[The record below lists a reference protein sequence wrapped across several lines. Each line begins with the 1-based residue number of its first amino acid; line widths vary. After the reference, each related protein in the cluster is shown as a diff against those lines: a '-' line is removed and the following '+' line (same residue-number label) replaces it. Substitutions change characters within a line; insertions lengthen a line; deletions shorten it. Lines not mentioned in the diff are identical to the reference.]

1 MDSKLITMNIPFQRT
16 ARHARHAI
24 PAIAGRLGLLAVL
37 GATPALHAQTFPARA
52 LTMIV
57 PLAAGGPID
66 QEARMYAKKL
76 AENTRWQ
83 VLVDNKPGGGGTIA
97 MRLVA
102 KAPADGHTLFVSS
115 TGYAM
120 IPVFYTDL
128 DFNPLTDLAPVTLL
142 SSRSNMLVVS
152 ASFPGK
158 TVADYVAF
166 ARANP
171 GAINF
176 GTTGSGSAVHLPG
189 AWLHQITGTRAT
201 FIHYKGTGPLMPDL
215 VAGRIHATNAFPV
228 IAMPFVKDGRL
239 RALGVTGK
247 QRVKRLPEVPSIAET
262 VPEFG
267 YESWTGLFTTGKTPA
282 PVLARLNAEVVK
294 AVRDKEIV
302 QRLDEEFATAEG
314 NSAEEF
320 RAYYTPQIER
330 WKTLVKETGIQLDP

>member
-1 MDSKLITMNIPFQRT
+1 MRKTSIAALAGTACLVGLTMAPLASQAQSGFPSK
-16 ARHARHAI
+16 
-24 PAIAGRLGLLAVL
+24 
-37 GATPALHAQTFPARA
+37 A

-66 QEARMYAKKL
+66 QEARLYAKKL

-97 MRLVA
+97 MRMVA
-102 KAPADGHTLFVSS
+102 QAPADGHTLFVSS
-115 TGYAM
+115 TGYAI

-128 DFNPLTDLAPVTLL
+128 PFNPLTDLAPVTLL
-142 SSRSNMLVVS
+142 SSRSNMLVVT

-176 GTTGSGSAVHLPG
+176 GTTGSGSAVHMPA
-189 AWLHQITGTRAT
+189 AWLHQITGTSAT

-228 IAMPFVKDGRL
+228 IAMPFVKDGKL
-239 RALGVTGK
+239 RAIGVTGK
-247 QRVKRLPEVPSIAET
+247 QRVRKLPDIPSIAET

-282 PVLARLNAEVVK
+282 PILTRLNTEFVKVVK
-294 AVRDKEIV
+294 DKEIV
-302 QRLDEEFATAEG
+302 QRLDDEFAQAEG
-314 NSAEEF
+314 NSPEEF
-320 RAYYTPQIER
+320 RNYYLPQIER
-330 WKTLVKETGIQLDP
+330 WKALVRDTGIKLDP